1 MESYISKDLASL
13 IWCPIPLWLLL
24 PIRLSINICWVNIWQ
39 MPEILVPSNMQ
50 PVTFQHQSSDLACAK
65 FWVQHLVLQKKKKIK
80 IERIERKNG
89 YWSHIFSK
97 PNYKEKY
104 MYIFSHCHESE
115 CEEVQFAYS
124 CFTVCNLWWT
134 KEVVVIA
141 LLLTYLH
148 NKKTKSTSI
157 K

>member
-1 MESYISKDLASL
+1 
-13 IWCPIPLWLLL
+13 
-24 PIRLSINICWVNIWQ
+24 
-39 MPEILVPSNMQ
+39 MPHPF
-50 PVTFQHQSSDLACAK
+50 VTSVANQALN
-65 FWVQHLVLQKKKKIK
+65 QHLLGKYMANARDFSPIKYAACDISASEFWLSMCKVLSSTPSIAKEKKIK